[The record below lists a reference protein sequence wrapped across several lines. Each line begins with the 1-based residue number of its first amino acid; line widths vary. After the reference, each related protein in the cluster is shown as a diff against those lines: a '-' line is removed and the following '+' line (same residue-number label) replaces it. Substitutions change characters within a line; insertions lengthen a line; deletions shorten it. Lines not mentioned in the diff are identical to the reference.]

1 MAASLTK
8 AVKKVSSVPV
18 YVKLSPNVANIVE
31 IAQAIEAAGA
41 DGLTM
46 INTLIGMR
54 LDLKRGN
61 PSLPI
66 KQADYQDQLSNLSLY
81 VWCMR

>member
-54 LDLKRGN
+54 LDLKRETH
-61 PSLPI
+61 PC
-66 KQADYQDQLSNLSLY
+66 Q
-81 VWCMR
+81 